1 MVTDCSGL
9 IYWACR
15 ELGEKVVHHA
25 TYLYTDWCRPKG
37 KLVNI
42 AANAAGETKGR
53 DDGQP
58 IRPGTLVFIKGTQEK
73 IHHTGVYIGD
83 DTVIEAK
90 GTRSGVVTS
99 KLSHWEYWGELKVID
114 YTNGQQK
121 TEPKPEPKKDVK
133 PDMTLRAKVTNPHIW
148 LNVRQVPDGQLNFKV
163 QKGTIVDV
171 LDSTTNGEWWQ
182 ISYNGKTGWAKSE
195 FLTIQEDAVPEPV
208 VQQAAP
214 VEDTEWEESEWP
226 EPQNEWPEEVLPF
239 EEPLGSISEG
249 DVLGALKSISADLA
263 IMTRL
268 VRDAEQAPS
277 ADKLIEILNAM
288 DIVLPQVQAA
298 QKDMWR
304 LVTVG

>member
-9 IYWACR
+9 IYWACL

-25 TYLYTDWCRPKG
+25 TYLYTDWSKPKG

-42 AANAAGETKGR
+42 TANAAGETKGR

-90 GTRSGVVTS
+90 GTKSGVVTS
-99 KLSHWEYWGELKVID
+99 RLSHWEYWGELKVID

-121 TEPKPEPKKDVK
+121 PEPKPEPKKDVK
-133 PDMTLRAKVTNPHIW
+133 PDMTLRAKVTNPHTW
-148 LNVRQVPDGQLNFKV
+148 LNVRQAPDGQLVYKV

-171 LDSTTNGEWWQ
+171 LDSTANGEWWQ

-195 FLTIQEDAVPEPV
+195 FLTIQEDTVPEPV
-208 VQQAAP
+208 VQQQAP

-239 EEPLGSISEG
+239 EEPLGSVSEA

-288 DIVLPQVQAA
+288 DKVLPQVQAA
-298 QKDMWR
+298 QKEMWR